1 MVDKKFKDFDA
12 AASESAAEIIEF
24 KIAGKKTSYYDIG
37 ITQALKSIKK
47 LQFGI

>member
-24 KIAGKKTSYYDIG
+24 KIAEIELLWCQIEHDDFENHKN
-37 ITQALKSIKK
+37 
-47 LQFGI
+47 